1 MSALSIYDNLIS
13 KMREHFGKESL
24 IIFSKSC
31 DYFRINQ
38 IKKDDIQMYYQY
50 LISNNIQKEDRTI
63 NDIAC
68 CLYYLSKNNEEYQSK
83 FISLIIEKLNISNDK
98 INDWALVLIYNIIEF
113 DEQYLKSDKNKI
125 QYLLDY
131 LERFSSHP
139 KSRTNYLLFKYYR
152 GCLKLNLG
160 DIESANL
167 EYLETVTAY
176 TDEVI
181 MQNKETKYSLYIKL
195 KNDLLYVRIIKITQG
210 DDIRQSRIFL
220 KELYERT
227 IKENISL
234 AFIIGFELYDIYLKE
249 NKYNE
254 CLEILLNMKKLLKKK
269 LLTGIKMNNAIDF
282 YLAMISRLGYVSILT
297 NNKNIIE
304 STIKKLTKNSPMF
317 SQFNE
322 SANDKN
328 TIFKNAY
335 SFLLTILKVN
345 NKEKVEK
352 QKEIAANFKSYF
364 LPDLNSAKN
373 NNFKNQFI
381 ITESNFYNCVVNLDI
396 INNMDYETETF
407 WKKNVYEPL
416 LSVVSQNN
424 PLQHSAVV
432 TFILSIHKQINHL
445 IESYC
450 TDFYKDSYKNKIIE
464 LSEKTLAYVKN
475 YYSDEFFFHTEF
487 VKGALID
494 IISAYAHIFLYNKE
508 YNKMKNV
515 VIFFDELNKVLK
527 FNENTP
533 SYELICK
540 IKGDYWLFSSFKDI
554 KASLVFYE
562 KALQLLPNHH
572 PKKPIILFNMGYCH
586 FVNDNK
592 KMAMEYLNRCV
603 SEFNSVDLT
612 KSPFDFYCRPNAL
625 SKKVN
630 IAKRMI
636 SLMLENE

>member
-1 MSALSIYDNLIS
+1 
-13 KMREHFGKESL
+13 
-24 IIFSKSC
+24 
-31 DYFRINQ
+31 
-38 IKKDDIQMYYQY
+38 
-50 LISNNIQKEDRTI
+50 
-63 NDIAC
+63 
-68 CLYYLSKNNEEYQSK
+68 
-83 FISLIIEKLNISNDK
+83 
-98 INDWALVLIYNIIEF
+98 
-113 DEQYLKSDKNKI
+113 
-125 QYLLDY
+125 
-131 LERFSSHP
+131 
-139 KSRTNYLLFKYYR
+139 
-152 GCLKLNLG
+152 
-160 DIESANL
+160 
-167 EYLETVTAY
+167 
-176 TDEVI
+176 
-181 MQNKETKYSLYIKL
+181 
-195 KNDLLYVRIIKITQG
+195 
-210 DDIRQSRIFL
+210 
-220 KELYERT
+220 
-227 IKENISL
+227 
-234 AFIIGFELYDIYLKE
+234 
-249 NKYNE
+249 
-254 CLEILLNMKKLLKKK
+254 
-269 LLTGIKMNNAIDF
+269 
-282 YLAMISRLGYVSILT
+282 
-297 NNKNIIE
+297 
-304 STIKKLTKNSPMF
+304 MF

-636 SLMLENE
+636 NLMLENE

>member
-1 MSALSIYDNLIS
+1 
-13 KMREHFGKESL
+13 
-24 IIFSKSC
+24 
-31 DYFRINQ
+31 
-38 IKKDDIQMYYQY
+38 
-50 LISNNIQKEDRTI
+50 
-63 NDIAC
+63 
-68 CLYYLSKNNEEYQSK
+68 
-83 FISLIIEKLNISNDK
+83 
-98 INDWALVLIYNIIEF
+98 
-113 DEQYLKSDKNKI
+113 
-125 QYLLDY
+125 
-131 LERFSSHP
+131 
-139 KSRTNYLLFKYYR
+139 
-152 GCLKLNLG
+152 
-160 DIESANL
+160 
-167 EYLETVTAY
+167 
-176 TDEVI
+176 
-181 MQNKETKYSLYIKL
+181 
-195 KNDLLYVRIIKITQG
+195 
-210 DDIRQSRIFL
+210 
-220 KELYERT
+220 
-227 IKENISL
+227 
-234 AFIIGFELYDIYLKE
+234 LKE

-269 LLTGIKMNNAIDF
+269 LLAGIKMNNAIDF

-297 NNKNIIE
+297 NNKNTIE

-612 KSPFDFYCRPNAL
+612 KSPFDFYYRPNAL

-636 SLMLENE
+636 NLMLENE

>member
-83 FISLIIEKLNISNDK
+83 FISLIIEKLNISNDQ
-98 INDWALVLIYNIIEF
+98 INDRALVLIYNIIEF

-297 NNKNIIE
+297 NNKNTIE

-328 TIFKNAY
+328 KIFKNAY

-464 LSEKTLAYVKN
+464 LSEKTLAYIKN
-475 YYSDEFFFHTEF
+475 YYNDELFLHTQF

-515 VIFFDELNKVLK
+515 VMFFDELNKVLK

-540 IKGDYWLFSSFKDI
+540 IKGDYWLFSNYKDI
-554 KASLVFYE
+554 KASLVFYD

-572 PKKPIILFNMGYCH
+572 PKRPIILFNMGYCH

-592 KMAMEYLNRCV
+592 KMAIEYLNRCV
-603 SEFNSVDLT
+603 NEFNSVDLT
-612 KSPFDFYCRPNAL
+612 NSPFDFYCRPNAL

-630 IAKRMI
+630 VSKRMI
-636 SLMLENE
+636 SLMLENQ

>member
-1 MSALSIYDNLIS
+1 MSDLKIYDNLIS
-13 KMREHFGKESL
+13 KMRDHFGKESL

-31 DYFRINQ
+31 DYYRINQ
-38 IKKDDIQMYYQY
+38 IKKDDVQMYYQY
-50 LISNNIQKEDRTI
+50 LMSNNIYKEDRTI

-68 CLYYLSKNNEEYQSK
+68 CLYYLSKNNEEYQNK
-83 FISLIIEKLNISNDK
+83 FVSLIIEKLNISNDQ
-98 INDWALVLIYNIIEF
+98 INDQTLVLIYNIIEF

-125 QYLLDY
+125 KYLLNY
-131 LERFSSHP
+131 LERFSSHA

-152 GCLKLNLG
+152 GCLLLNLG
-160 DIESANL
+160 DIENANL
-167 EYLETVTAY
+167 EYLEIVTGY
-176 TDEVI
+176 TDEII
-181 MQNKETKYSLYIKL
+181 MKNKETKYSLYIKL
-195 KNDLLYVRIIKITQG
+195 KNYLFYVRIIKLTQG

-234 AFIIGFELYDIYLKE
+234 AFVIGFELYDIYLKE

-269 LLTGIKMNNAIDF
+269 LLTGMKMNNAIDF
-282 YLAMISRLGYVSILT
+282 YLAMLSRLGYVSILT
-297 NNKNIIE
+297 NNKNTIE
-304 STIKKLTKNSPMF
+304 STIKKLTKKFPMF

-322 SANDKN
+322 PTNDKN
-328 TIFKNAY
+328 QIFKNAY

-345 NKEKVEK
+345 KKEKVEK

-364 LPDLNSAKN
+364 LPDLNSVKN

-416 LSVVSQNN
+416 LYVVSQNN

-432 TFILSIHKQINHL
+432 AFILSIHKQINHL

-450 TDFYKDSYKNKIIE
+450 TDCYKDSYKNKIIE

-475 YYSDEFFFHTEF
+475 YYSDEYFFQTEF

-540 IKGDYWLFSSFKDI
+540 IKGDYWLFSNFKDI

-562 KALQLLPNHH
+562 KALKLLPNHH

-592 KMAMEYLNRCV
+592 KMAMDYLNRCI

-612 KSPFDFYCRPNAL
+612 NSPFDFYCRPNVL

-630 IAKRMI
+630 IAKRII

>member
-83 FISLIIEKLNISNDK
+83 FISLIIEKLNISNDQ
-98 INDWALVLIYNIIEF
+98 INDRALVLIYNIIEF

-249 NKYNE
+249 NK
-254 CLEILLNMKKLLKKK
+254 L
-269 LLTGIKMNNAIDF
+269 
-282 YLAMISRLGYVSILT
+282 
-297 NNKNIIE
+297 
-304 STIKKLTKNSPMF
+304 
-317 SQFNE
+317 
-322 SANDKN
+322 
-328 TIFKNAY
+328 
-335 SFLLTILKVN
+335 
-345 NKEKVEK
+345 
-352 QKEIAANFKSYF
+352 
-364 LPDLNSAKN
+364 
-373 NNFKNQFI
+373 
-381 ITESNFYNCVVNLDI
+381 
-396 INNMDYETETF
+396 
-407 WKKNVYEPL
+407 
-416 LSVVSQNN
+416 
-424 PLQHSAVV
+424 
-432 TFILSIHKQINHL
+432 
-445 IESYC
+445 
-450 TDFYKDSYKNKIIE
+450 
-464 LSEKTLAYVKN
+464 
-475 YYSDEFFFHTEF
+475 
-487 VKGALID
+487 
-494 IISAYAHIFLYNKE
+494 
-508 YNKMKNV
+508 
-515 VIFFDELNKVLK
+515 
-527 FNENTP
+527 
-533 SYELICK
+533 
-540 IKGDYWLFSSFKDI
+540 
-554 KASLVFYE
+554 
-562 KALQLLPNHH
+562 
-572 PKKPIILFNMGYCH
+572 
-586 FVNDNK
+586 
-592 KMAMEYLNRCV
+592 
-603 SEFNSVDLT
+603 
-612 KSPFDFYCRPNAL
+612 
-625 SKKVN
+625 
-630 IAKRMI
+630 
-636 SLMLENE
+636 